1 MSLAPNFASD
11 PSVRTIAVGRDTFS
25 YIDAG
30 TGSPVVFLHG
40 ALGDLR
46 TWRRQCAELSGRFR
60 CIAYTQRYFGT
71 APWRADGPAF
81 GVGTHA
87 DDLMAF
93 CEALGIGPVAL
104 VAWSY
109 AGHVALH
116 AALQRPDLFSRI
128 FIFEPGVPSYVS
140 DPDERA
146 AFGADAQAVYGPIFQ
161 AANAGDTTEAIRRLI
176 DGSGGEGF
184 FDSQAPE
191 CRAVELDNA
200 HTMPLLMA
208 QEAPPHIGCED
219 LGRLEVPVSIVWGAL
234 SRPVFT
240 IPSRAAARCIV
251 TGPHA
256 EVPGV
261 SHLWP
266 DQDPKGFAALVEK
279 WLDDRM

>member
-1 MSLAPNFASD
+1 MSPQPDTAPNLPTRRIVIGQDS
-11 PSVRTIAVGRDTFS
+11 FS
-25 YIDAG
+25 YTDTGAG
-30 TGSPVVFLHG
+30 APVVFLHG

-46 TWRRQCAELSGRFR
+46 TWRRQCAALSGRFR

-81 GVGTHA
+81 GVDTHA
-87 DDLMAF
+87 KDLMAF
-93 CEALGIGPVAL
+93 CDALGLGPVAL

-116 AALQRPDLFSRI
+116 AALQHPELFSRV
-128 FIFEPGVPSYVS
+128 FIFEPGVPSYVD
-140 DPDERA
+140 DPEERA
-146 AFGADAQAVYGPIFQ
+146 AFGRDAQAMYGPIFE
-161 AANAGDTTEAIRRLI
+161 AANAGDATEVIRRLI

-219 LGRLEVPVSIVWGAL
+219 LGRLKVPVSIAWGER

-240 IPSRAAARCIV
+240 IPSKAAARCIA

-261 SHLWP
+261 GHLWP
-266 DQDPKGFAALVEK
+266 DQDPNGFAALVEK
-279 WLDDRM
+279 WLDDGM